1 MNNKIVSILV
11 MTLLLGTIIVPLTG
25 TLPASYARNITA
37 KQNSL
42 SRLIKTNYDYVII
55 TTDALV
61 NSVKTFE
68 IWKRLCGY
76 SVKTVTLSWITTTYP
91 GRDSQEQIRNFLIDS
106 YEEWGIQYV
115 LFVGSRNTIPMREVY
130 TIPAEFEEGYGS
142 LFTDFYYA
150 DLSGNWDSDNDG
162 LFGEYKQ
169 DDVDFY
175 PEVHVGR
182 IPCDDPERIQNITQR
197 SKQFESD
204 KGAWKKNVLLLG
216 SIIYYQNMESFDH
229 IYDRSDGATLME
241 ECRTDIFTPKGF
253 TCTRMY
259 EAEGLSP
266 STYEY
271 EYPLEY
277 STVISEWTK
286 GYGIVNMLGHASE
299 KSITRFVWDRDDGDN
314 IPELEQGELSYRDFL
329 RKSDGTRLCLEK
341 PPIVF
346 TSGCSQLYSANNM
359 GRSFIENG
367 AATAFIGSTDLA
379 LYNITKVWND
389 ESDGGAFSLCY
400 YFFQFFI
407 GDNQKCG
414 EALSNSKT
422 FFYDHFWCT
431 NESNY
436 EWIWRCYSTVLGFT
450 LYGDPALSFIHKRNE
465 IHAEIIQQLQL
476 YLTSHNII
484 PNQKAIK
491 EELPRLRDAII
502 HHLSLLKIFSSKN

>member
-1 MNNKIVSILV
+1 MKRKIIGIFVC
-11 MTLLLGTIIVPLTG
+11 LLLIAAAVLPVTG
-25 TLPASYARNITA
+25 TLTTSYSRKIDP
-37 KQNSL
+37 KGNSH
-42 SRLIKTNYDYVII
+42 SPFIKTNYDYVII
-55 TTDALV
+55 TTDELV
-61 NSVKTFE
+61 NSVNTFE
-68 IWKRLCGY
+68 SWKRVCGY
-76 SVKTVTLSWITTTYP
+76 SVKTVSLSWITNTYQ
-91 GRDSQEQIRNFLIDS
+91 GRDIPEQIRNFLIDT
-106 YEEWGIQYV
+106 YEEWGIKYV
-115 LFVGSRNTIPMREVY
+115 LFVGSHTTLPMREVY
-130 TIPAEFEEGYGS
+130 IIPAEFEEGYGS
-142 LFTDFYYA
+142 MFTDFYYA
-150 DLSGNWDSDNDG
+150 DLSGNWDADNDG
-162 LFGEYKQ
+162 FFGEYQQ
-169 DDVDFY
+169 DNADFY

-182 IPCDDPERIQNITQR
+182 IPCDDPEIVQNISQR
-197 SKQFESD
+197 SKQYESD
-204 KGAWKKNVLLLG
+204 KGDWKKNVLLLG
-216 SIIYYQNMESFDH
+216 SIIYYKNMEVYDH

-241 ECRTDIFTPKGF
+241 KCRTDIFNPKGF
-253 TCTRMY
+253 TCIRMY
-259 EAEGLSP
+259 EAEGISP

-314 IPELEQGELSYRDFL
+314 IPEVGEGELSYRDFL
-329 RKSDGTRLCLEK
+329 RKSDGKRLYLEK

-367 AATAFIGSTDLA
+367 AATAFIGSTDLV

-414 EALSNSKT
+414 EALSNAKT
-422 FFYDHFWCT
+422 FFYEHFWCN

-436 EWIWRCYSTVLGFT
+436 EWMWRCYSTVFGFT

-465 IHAEIIQQLQL
+465 LHPINLQYLLLTFMSLKMLQNNPVIKDMIAQLFD
-476 YLTSHNII
+476 TMIN
-484 PNQKAIK
+484 
-491 EELPRLRDAII
+491 
-502 HHLSLLKIFSSKN
+502 